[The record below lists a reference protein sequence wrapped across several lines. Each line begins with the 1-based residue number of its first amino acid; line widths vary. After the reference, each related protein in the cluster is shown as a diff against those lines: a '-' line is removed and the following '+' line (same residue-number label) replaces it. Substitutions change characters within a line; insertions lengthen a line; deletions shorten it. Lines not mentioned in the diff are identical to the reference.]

1 MSRLSV
7 AGTDEAGD
15 TVKVEPE
22 HTNQT
27 HEACIFSYINYSI
40 AQSIDIDGMVKTRTY
55 CAHVK
60 KARCRSIPSDD
71 ARHHSRAILV
81 QPHAG

>member
-7 AGTDEAGD
+7 AGTDETGD
-15 TVKVEPE
+15 TVRVEPK

-27 HEACIFSYINYSI
+27 HEACINTYINYSI
-40 AQSIDIDGMVKTRTY
+40 VQIIDIDGMVRTKTY

-60 KARCRSIPSDD
+60 KA
-71 ARHHSRAILV
+71 
-81 QPHAG
+81 

>member
-7 AGTDEAGD
+7 PGTDEAGY
-15 TVKVEPE
+15 TVKVEHE

-27 HEACIFSYINYSI
+27 HEACINTYISYSI
-40 AQSIDIDGMVKTRTY
+40 VQIIDIDGMVRTKTY

-60 KARCRSIPSDD
+60 KARCRSIIE
-71 ARHHSRAILV
+71 R
-81 QPHAG
+81 